1 MANTSILMRI
11 FDRFNAVRNR
21 KVVKDAGR
29 EQEWRVAGLRD
40 ESDFDRFRMI
50 CAIALD
56 SNSIYIDI
64 GANQGRYLTEAITMS
79 RIKSSDTYAF
89 EANPTLA
96 EKLKLQFENV
106 HEVALAD
113 YEGFANFSICN
124 FDGLSSFEK
133 STSRSYPDGS
143 EFTPVNVTVKKLDN
157 YKFPK
162 PVRLIKID
170 VEGAE
175 FQVLNGALN
184 TIHEHRPM
192 IFIEHGPD
200 STEFHDIDISIS
212 LFQLLVTLDYMILTV
227 DGELIRN
234 LDHWLE
240 IYKYKPIW
248 NYLLLPN

>member
-1 MANTSILMRI
+1 MPHNSILMRI
-11 FDRFNAVRNR
+11 LGRFKVVRNR
-21 KVVKDAGR
+21 KGVKDTGL
-29 EQEWRVAGLRD
+29 EQEWNVAGLRD

-50 CAIALD
+50 CAIALYTD
-56 SNSIYIDI
+56 SIYIDI
-64 GANQGRYLTEAITMS
+64 GANQGRYLTEAISVS

-96 EKLKLQFENV
+96 EKLKLKFENV
-106 HEVALAD
+106 HQVALAD

-133 STSRSYPDGS
+133 SASRSYPYGS
-143 EFTPVNVTVKKLDN
+143 EFTPVNVEVKKLDN

-162 PVRLIKID
+162 RVRLIKID

-175 FQVLNGALN
+175 FQVINGALN
-184 TIHEHRPM
+184 TIREHRPM
-192 IFIEHGPD
+192 IFFEHGPD
-200 STEFHDIDISIS
+200 STEFHDIDVSIS
-212 LFQLLVTLDYMILTV
+212 LFQLLVSLDYTILTV
-227 DGELIRN
+227 DGELISN

-240 IYKYKPIW
+240 IYKYRPIW